1 MKEYEIISCVKRPE
15 KGREEDPPVSF
26 FTLSV
31 HDVSWFREFSEFRE
45 SLDPALVSG
54 AL

>member
-1 MKEYEIISCVKRPE
+1 MPLRP
-15 KGREEDPPVSF
+15 DSPVSF

-31 HDVSWFREFSEFRE
+31 HDVSWFNEFNEFRE
-45 SLDPALVSG
+45 SLEPALVSG